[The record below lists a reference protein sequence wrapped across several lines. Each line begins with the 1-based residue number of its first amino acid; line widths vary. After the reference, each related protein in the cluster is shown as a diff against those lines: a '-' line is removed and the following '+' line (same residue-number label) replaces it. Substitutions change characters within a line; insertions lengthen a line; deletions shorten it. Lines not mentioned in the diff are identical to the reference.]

1 MSKSINILKEE
12 NFDKLF
18 SIKDYSSIK
27 EINIFGHRDYNDKII
42 KEIIKFNKVT
52 QLNITTKSDL
62 NEIAN
67 LQSLTSL
74 PLVLD
79 SSWNLSA
86 IDFYIS
92 RNKENVIINDSYKF
106 KIENLVVMLDT
117 NILNITIFA
126 NDNCEKICNI
136 LPIGCENVRIIIESS
151 DFCTNLVKK
160 CKQINLSNLPTTIK
174 KIYIIFKQIDR
185 YKSKNKYNLIEKQLL
200 KETLKENIKIPFDC
214 EFNIFFL

>member
-1 MSKSINILKEE
+1 MSINILKGE
-12 NFDKLF
+12 NLSKLF

-42 KEIIKFNKVT
+42 KEIIKFDKVT
-52 QLNITTKSDL
+52 QLNITTHSDL

-86 IDFYIS
+86 TDFYIS
-92 RNKENVIINDSYKF
+92 KNKENVIINNSYKF
-106 KIENLVVMLDT
+106 NIDNFVVTLDP

-126 NDNCEKICNI
+126 NDNLEKICNI

-160 CKQINLSNLPTTIK
+160 YKKINLSNLSITIK
-174 KIYIIFKQIDR
+174 KIDIIFKQINR
-185 YKSKNKYNLIEKQLL
+185 YKTKK
-200 KETLKENIKIPFDC
+200 
-214 EFNIFFL
+214 